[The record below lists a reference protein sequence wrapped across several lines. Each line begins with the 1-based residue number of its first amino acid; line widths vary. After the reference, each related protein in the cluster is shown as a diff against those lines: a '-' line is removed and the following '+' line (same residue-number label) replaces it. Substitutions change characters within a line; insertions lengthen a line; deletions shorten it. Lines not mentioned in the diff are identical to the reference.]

1 MATNINTTS
10 TILGTT
16 GSQPR
21 GIVVDV
27 YGNVYTSNIGSSNV
41 SKITPSGVSTIL
53 GTTGDNPLEITIDS
67 FGNIYTSNLSSNNVS
82 KITPQGVST
91 ILGTT
96 GLAPYAIAIDS
107 FGNIYTANGGSNNVS
122 KITPQGVSTILGTT
136 GSSPRAITI
145 DSSGNVY
152 TLNETS
158 ENISKIT
165 PQGVSTILGTTG
177 LWPRGIAVDSSGNV
191 YTANVLPR
199 TISKITP
206 LGVSTILVNGNTK
219 SPKGVTIDSFGNL
232 YTIVDYT
239 TVCRVTPLGELISLG
254 TTGTNPFGLTID
266 SFGNV
271 YIANSGSD
279 NVSKITSDI
288 TVTPFNFDV
297 EYVCSLPCCISV
309 GIANMIGGVPPYQM
323 GVTIFTSKSSALSN
337 TSWKIASSGSYG
349 VSSLSD
355 NTFWLGA
362 KDSVGNILA
371 KSVTTFCYSIVTPTP
386 TKTVTPTKTPTPT
399 PTPTLTPTP
408 IPPSLTIRTP
418 KGELVQSGLMLY
430 LDAGNTNSYLGTGT
444 LLTDLSGNNNNGTLN
459 GPTFDSENGGSIVF
473 DGYDDYVDCG
483 TSNITPLSYSVGC
496 CVLLKD
502 LMNLGT
508 FISKSDI
515 GNDLY
520 ELPFDL
526 GYDNN
531 NKKFR
536 IGAKLTNGSYIYCY
550 SSFQPIINTVYHI
563 YGTYDSLTFTFK
575 LYINGILNNTQVLPF
590 GITASPN
597 LRIRLGTKWG
607 SYNPF
612 KGNIYNA
619 QIYNRVL
626 SPQEILQNYTAT
638 IVINTI
644 TPTKTP
650 TPTVT
655 RTPGTS
661 PSQTPT
667 QTTTSTPTPTPTP
680 IIRFLCS
687 LGEITIGSQIWTACN
702 LNVSKYS
709 DGTDIP
715 EVTNPSD
722 WTGLTTGAWCYSN
735 NSITNGL
742 TYNKLYNWYAVAGIW
757 NEESK
762 LNVSK
767 RKKLAPTGYHVPTDS
782 EWTTLTTFLG
792 GTSVA
797 GGKLKSTGI
806 SIWSSPNTSATNS
819 VGFTG
824 LPGGSRNIGGSF
836 VNLTQTGRWWSS
848 TEVNNIDALARTMN
862 YNNAFVNVPTN
873 NKINGF
879 SVRLIKGELVQSG
892 LILHLDAGNTSSYP
906 GTGTIWKDL
915 SISGNNGTLVNVP
928 TFDSANGG
936 SIVFDGVNDY
946 ANLGNLNSTIF
957 SHTSPWSVQ
966 FTVKIVK
973 FVNEYP
979 GFMIKGDSTR
989 SGVLVFYTNNGNMFW
1004 KHNNVNIPIIT
1015 LTPNRIYTI
1024 VFTYSGF
1031 ESQSV
1036 RAYINGVFVTT
1047 VGPMVSTDSSSPLY
1061 LGTGDGFSNSGFYD
1075 FLKYDRALTPQEVL
1089 QNYDTTKGRFDPI
1102 LQSSLILN
1110 LDAGNTNSYPGSGTI
1125 WTDLSSSGN
1134 NGTLV
1139 NGPTFNSGNGGNIT
1153 FSNTSNQIVSG
1164 TTILSPSFTVEVV
1177 FMPIT
1182 MGDYSPSFVVG
1193 KNNGSGGW
1201 GDFQIHTT
1209 ATGGIYCGTDLGN
1222 RFTPSDEGCG
1232 PGAFLVNNIY
1242 HMVFTFSN
1250 GIGTLYKNGV
1260 LLKSKAMIKPLNFS
1274 TPVPYR
1280 IQNSAGFTST
1290 MRVYDFRI
1298 HSKALSSQEVTQ
1310 TNNAT
1315 TPECTI
1321 TADSLQVFPNSAT
1334 TIYNILYQSI
1344 CAQGVITDGIITGTT
1359 ITKIGK
1365 ENDRNTITAIPKNGS
1380 IFKGWTTDVTLAS
1393 NSSSYG
1399 SPRTLSYSS
1408 SIKNNTTWYALFT
1421 KDCLSIGVPFCFN
1434 INKDKLCS
1442 ACEEQKTVY
1451 FDNKNNTYINNG
1463 ITYNTY
1469 WYGNSTLETL
1479 ITFTKVS
1486 TTNRVGWSFSTSS
1499 QESSGGGEFKEV
1511 FLDDYDPGCSRMI
1524 DKKIIT
1530 LQCRPT
1536 NLTIQY
1542 FVYLYKNGEKYQRFI
1557 GTGNSD
1563 FVILN
1568 LGGNSINPIYKL
1580 KYVSDGTEPIS
1591 FTLSTETVFRIS
1603 TGGLVCN
1610 GGSDKYYSTVD
1621 TRATTP
1627 TLIAPDGFYTQIVN
1641 GTYSQ
1646 YSVIYEIY
1654 NGLIIDKS
1662 YCGSDTLN
1670 CDSQYDTSGIFE
1682 TVTIKG
1688 PPRVA
1693 YGAEFPV
1700 GYTYEKT
1707 WTAKNLDVTRYR
1719 NGDPIPIVTDPEL
1732 WANLTIGAC
1741 CYYNNDISNV
1751 KTYGLLYNS
1760 YAITDT
1766 RGLAPV
1772 GWTLPKYD
1780 DIRTLFYGFGG
1791 WETRG
1796 EIIDSYSPT
1805 IPYLSEKFKT
1815 SGTTHWNTPN
1825 NGTNET
1831 GFSGLPGGYRKQD
1844 GSFSDIGT
1852 RGWFATTA
1860 WYSSPSSFVLFSSD
1874 DLKYFYSRD
1883 LGAGI
1888 NNNSYGPVVNRGIN
1902 LKDGL
1907 SIRLIKN

>member
-53 GTTGDNPLEITIDS
+53 GTTGNNPVEIAIDS

-96 GLAPYAIAIDS
+96 GLAPSGIA
-107 FGNIYTANGGSNNVS
+107 
-122 KITPQGVSTILGTT
+122 
-136 GSSPRAITI
+136 I

-191 YTANVLPR
+191 YTANVLAR

-206 LGVSTILVNGNTK
+206 LGVSTILVNTNPK
-219 SPKGVTIDSFGNL
+219 SPIGVTIDSFGNL

-239 TVCRVTPLGELISLG
+239 TVCKVTPLGEFISLG

-386 TKTVTPTKTPTPT
+386 TKTATPTPTPTNTPTPGLFPSQTPTNTQTPTKTPTPT
-399 PTPTLTPTP
+399 PTPT
-408 IPPSLTIRTP
+408 IR
-418 KGELVQSGLMLY
+418 V
-430 LDAGNTNSYLGTGT
+430 
-444 LLTDLSGNNNNGTLN
+444 
-459 GPTFDSENGGSIVF
+459 
-473 DGYDDYVDCG
+473 
-483 TSNITPLSYSVGC
+483 
-496 CVLLKD
+496 
-502 LMNLGT
+502 
-508 FISKSDI
+508 
-515 GNDLY
+515 
-520 ELPFDL
+520 
-526 GYDNN
+526 
-531 NKKFR
+531 
-536 IGAKLTNGSYIYCY
+536 
-550 SSFQPIINTVYHI
+550 
-563 YGTYDSLTFTFK
+563 
-575 LYINGILNNTQVLPF
+575 
-590 GITASPN
+590 
-597 LRIRLGTKWG
+597 
-607 SYNPF
+607 
-612 KGNIYNA
+612 
-619 QIYNRVL
+619 
-626 SPQEILQNYTAT
+626 
-638 IVINTI
+638 
-644 TPTKTP
+644 
-650 TPTVT
+650 
-655 RTPGTS
+655 
-661 PSQTPT
+661 
-667 QTTTSTPTPTPTP
+667 
-680 IIRFLCS
+680 LCS

-722 WTGLTTGAWCYSN
+722 WAGLTTGAWCYSN

-767 RKKLAPTGYHVPTDS
+767 RKKLAPTGYHVPADS
-782 EWTTLTTFLG
+782 EWTILTTFLG
-792 GTSVA
+792 GANVA
-797 GGKLKSTGI
+797 GGKMKSTG
-806 SIWSSPNTSATNS
+806 TSLWMPTNINATNS
-819 VGFTG
+819 SRFTA
-824 LPGGSRNIGGSF
+824 LPGGSRNISGNF
-836 VNLTQTGRWWSS
+836 VSINVNGRWWSS
-848 TEVNNIDALARTMN
+848 SEIDSIDAYARTIN
-862 YNNAFVNVPTN
+862 EDNGRVNRPTN

-915 SISGNNGTLVNVP
+915 SSSGNNGTLVNVP

-946 ANLGNLNSTIF
+946 ANLGNIASTIF

-979 GFMIKGDSTR
+979 GFMIKGDSTG

-1047 VGPMVSTDSSSPLY
+1047 VGPMISTDSSSPLY

-1421 KDCLSIGVPFCFN
+1421 KDCLSIDVPFCFN

-1463 ITYNTY
+1463 ITYNSY

-1499 QESSGGGEFKEV
+1499 QESSGGGTFKEV
-1511 FLDDYDPGCSRMI
+1511 FVDKYEGDVFKCDRNLS
-1524 DKKIIT
+1524 KKIIT

-1563 FVILN
+1563 IEILN
-1568 LGGNSINPIYKL
+1568 IGGNPNNSNAVYKL
-1580 KYVSDGTEPIS
+1580 KCVSDGTEPIS
-1591 FTLSTETVFRIS
+1591 FTIS
-1603 TGGLVCN
+1603 TTTEWNRSNDGFCSGGY
-1610 GGSDKYYSTVD
+1610 DYYYSTVD

-1791 WETRG
+1791 WENRG

-1888 NNNSYGPVVNRGIN
+1888 NNSSYGPVVNRGIN